1 MTAAPTPKQQGEM
14 MRRKAGLIVALLT
27 SALSPQIGHAQ
38 RVDATDFKSPP
49 PAYRPTFTI
58 SEGAGESQPSLQSGA
73 QHAFTDLGAGGI
85 LFSPDGDPARHKPG
99 NAAAIAKLRVGLL
112 DRYPTT
118 TTPWV
123 PKALPGEAMF
133 GSYLADAGGKAPA
146 RKSLGFMTPQ
156 WFEAARQA
164 LDVTRRHG
172 GYATYYDEVGFPSG
186 NADGTIPA
194 RFYRKLLR
202 RSETTVSAGQ
212 PFVLDWTGAEKPV
225 AVVAW
230 DPTSGERIDLLA
242 KATGNRITWTAALG
256 GWRVQ
261 SFYVSSA
268 AASAFSPDYYG
279 SADYLD
285 PEATRWFIAH
295 SYDAAY
301 KELRPYFG
309 SVIKYTFFDDV
320 GYFPDEKTWGG
331 AVADRFEKITGKSP
345 ALYYPALWD
354 DIGPDTAAARIAF
367 FRARAEIL
375 GETFP
380 KLIAD
385 WARGHGVKATGHAP
399 GNYDLQPTEM
409 YGDPFKFYAYTDV
422 PMVDVLWGLGFARN
436 GFKLVSSV
444 SEQRDLPETAAEAF
458 SVDNDAIG
466 YKRTIELF
474 VRGVNHFV
482 FGGRQPSKPRGTPA
496 QLADWAGRSSYLLQG
511 GRHVADIAV
520 VFPIESLQAFYS
532 FDARN
537 HSPEEPRGV
546 YAYRDADY
554 QAVGEMLLSG
564 LHRDFTFVHPEALA
578 GDKLRVNGRTLDMQ
592 NRVNR
597 EQFRVL
603 LLPGGDVL
611 SLAALEKIKAFWDA
625 GGTVIATSLLPSRS
639 AEFGK
644 DEDVRRL
651 VAAMFGTGPAV
662 ADGSIHRNGAGGQ
675 ALFVPRP
682 STEALGTALDL
693 LKMAPDVA
701 FEGNPAPT
709 SGNGV
714 FGYTHRVRDGKDIY
728 YFGNSSD
735 TPVNTL
741 VTLRGRIAH
750 PQYWNPHDGSVRVV
764 RDVRYRNGPQGV
776 LTEFP
781 LSVPAVSSIA
791 VVGGHRE

>member
-1 MTAAPTPKQQGEM
+1 M
-14 MRRKAGLIVALLT
+14 MRSWVCSIVALATAMPLQP
-27 SALSPQIGHAQ
+27 AFAQ

-49 PAYRPTFTI
+49 PVYRPTFAI
-58 SEGAGESQPSLQSGA
+58 AEGAGSSQPSLKSGVE
-73 QHAFTDLGAGGI
+73 HAFADLGAGGI
-85 LFSPDGDPARHKPG
+85 MVSPDGDPARAKPN

-112 DRYPTT
+112 DHYPAT

-123 PKALPGEAMF
+123 PTALPGEAMF
-133 GSYLADAGGKAPA
+133 GSYLADAGRKGPA
-146 RKSLGFMTPQ
+146 RKSLGYLTPQ
-156 WFEAARQA
+156 WFDSAREA
-164 LDVTRRHG
+164 LDVARRRG
-172 GYATYYDEVGFPSG
+172 GYAIYYDEVGFPSG

-202 RSETTVSAGQ
+202 REETTVSAGQ
-212 PFVLDWTGAEKPV
+212 PYVLDWTGGEKPV

-242 KATGNRITWTAALG
+242 KAVGNRIAWNGAQGA
-256 GWRVQ
+256 WRVQ
-261 SFYVSSA
+261 SFYVSTA

-301 KELRPYFG
+301 KELKPYFG
-309 SVIKYTFFDDV
+309 SVIRYTFFDDV
-320 GYFPDEKTWGG
+320 GFFPDEKTWN
-331 AVADRFEKITGKSP
+331 AAIADRFEKLTGKS
-345 ALYYPALWD
+345 AVLYYPALWD
-354 DIGPDTAAARIAF
+354 DIGPDTAAARIGF
-367 FRARAEIL
+367 FRARAELL

-380 KLIAD
+380 RMIAE
-385 WARGHGVKATGHAP
+385 WAGAHGVEATGHAP

-409 YGDPFKFYAYTDV
+409 YGDPFKFYAHTDV

-436 GFKLVSSV
+436 GFKLISSV

-458 SVDNDAIG
+458 SVDNDAVG

-474 VRGVNHFV
+474 VRGVNRFV
-482 FGGRQPSKPRGTPA
+482 FGGRQPSKPLGTSE

-532 FDARN
+532 FDAPN
-537 HSPEEPRGV
+537 HSAEESRGV

-578 GDKLRVNGRTLDMQ
+578 GDKLRVAGRTLEMQ

-603 LLPGGDVL
+603 VLPGGDVL
-611 SLAALEKIKAFWDA
+611 SVAALEKVKAFWDA

-639 AEFGK
+639 AEFGR
-644 DEDVRRL
+644 DAEVRKL
-651 VAAMFGTGPAV
+651 VAAMFGTGPIAT
-662 ADGSIHRNGAGGQ
+662 DSGIRRNAAGGQ
-675 ALFVPRP
+675 ALFVLRP
-682 STEALGTALDL
+682 STAALGAALDQL
-693 LKMAPDVA
+693 NLTPDVA
-701 FEGNPAPT
+701 FQGNPTPT
-709 SGNGV
+709 TGNGV

-735 TPVNTL
+735 TPVATL
-741 VTLRGRIAH
+741 VTLRGRIDR
-750 PQYWNPHDGSVRVV
+750 PRLWNPHDGSVTVI
-764 RDVRYRNGPQGV
+764 RDVRYRKVPQGIV
-776 LTEFP
+776 TEFD
-781 LSVPAVSSIA
+781 LSVPPVSSVA
-791 VVGGHRE
+791 VVGDHRD